1 MSTLSAPWSKYL
13 LERNVLSS
21 LYDVGMKTLFSLTDD
36 LSLMQMPMWSLVMFL
51 HIDNLMRATI
61 GVQ

>member
-1 MSTLSAPWSKYL
+1 M
-13 LERNVLSS
+13 LSS

-51 HIDNLMRATI
+51 HMDNLMQASI
-61 GVQ
+61 SVQ